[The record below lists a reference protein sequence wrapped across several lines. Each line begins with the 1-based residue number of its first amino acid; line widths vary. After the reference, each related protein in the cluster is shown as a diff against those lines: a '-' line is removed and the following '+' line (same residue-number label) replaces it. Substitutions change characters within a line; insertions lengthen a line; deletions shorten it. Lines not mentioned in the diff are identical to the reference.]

1 MRSSQPA
8 AHRPGQ
14 TVRWLAVA
22 AGAILLASCRSMSLT
37 APVAAVTP
45 LPAVIASA
53 AVAQPSDTDE
63 AVAFEEPDDR
73 AVATDAAERP
83 LPQAPI
89 QDGAVQRTGLELP
102 SPPLPRFGQAGGGTP
117 LPADATAI
125 RGGACQGP
133 DCQQNAGPAPHG
145 GGCGSPRCRLHA
157 CRILRPHGQTGCQG
171 GECQAGCS
179 GPIVPTIAI
188 PVIGP
193 CLVCDG
199 GDHGKPAV
207 PRGRNRLGNLTSGD
221 TVARYRADGPGPA
234 PEDESCLEAESCVVA
249 SNCTCVYAPRFSSV
263 RRVIRPFEDAVPTGP
278 RGVALDTIAASGAVG
293 QSVRDKTQQ
302 TQIVAA
308 KLAQPGISIEDRIPV
323 LAVDKVQPPVLK
335 EGVDGP
341 VAVALDL
348 PAERIHNVQAPR
360 LARKIDVPLAWMC
373 VSGAQVTVNG
383 EAADVLAVDHGVATL
398 RLESP
403 GRCELTLCKRAG
415 SDTARPGE
423 ELDFT
428 IFLLNSGDRPLTD
441 ITLVD
446 AVPGRL
452 AVIEGSPVSNLPAEI
467 STSKGDDGATL
478 LSWTFKGT
486 LPPGQGGFVR
496 FRTIVH

>member
-1 MRSSQPA
+1 
-8 AHRPGQ
+8 
-14 TVRWLAVA
+14 
-22 AGAILLASCRSMSLT
+22 
-37 APVAAVTP
+37 
-45 LPAVIASA
+45 
-53 AVAQPSDTDE
+53 
-63 AVAFEEPDDR
+63 
-73 AVATDAAERP
+73 
-83 LPQAPI
+83 
-89 QDGAVQRTGLELP
+89 
-102 SPPLPRFGQAGGGTP
+102 
-117 LPADATAI
+117 
-125 RGGACQGP
+125 
-133 DCQQNAGPAPHG
+133 
-145 GGCGSPRCRLHA
+145 
-157 CRILRPHGQTGCQG
+157 
-171 GECQAGCS
+171 
-179 GPIVPTIAI
+179 
-188 PVIGP
+188 
-193 CLVCDG
+193 
-199 GDHGKPAV
+199 V
-207 PRGRNRLGNLTSGD
+207 PRGRTRLGNLTSGD

-234 PEDESCLEAESCVVA
+234 PEDEACLEAESCVVA

-308 KLAQPGISIEDRIPV
+308 KLAQPGIAIEDRIPV

-348 PAERIHNVQAPR
+348 PAEKIHNVQAPR

-403 GRCELTLCKRAG
+403 GRCELTLSKRAG

-486 LPPGQGGFVR
+486 LAPGQGGFVR

>member
-1 MRSSQPA
+1 MRSSPPLA
-8 AHRPGQ
+8 RRPGQ

-22 AGAILLASCRSMSLT
+22 AGAVLLASCRSMSLT
-37 APVAAVTP
+37 APVSPLAP
-45 LPAVIASA
+45 LPAIAASA
-53 AVAQPSDTDE
+53 SVTADASDAVDTVPLRPVESPAVAAEPS
-63 AVAFEEPDDR
+63 
-73 AVATDAAERP
+73 ERSSA
-83 LPQAPI
+83 LPTI
-89 QDGAVQRTGLELP
+89 RDGEVQRTGLDLP
-102 SPPLPRFGQAGGGTP
+102 SPPLPRLGPAGPAAAFPVAAVAGG
-117 LPADATAI
+117 
-125 RGGACQGP
+125 RCQGP
-133 DCQQNAGPAPHG
+133 DCQPHAGPGSPR
-145 GGCGSPRCRLHA
+145 GGCGSPACRLHA
-157 CRILRPHGQTGCQG
+157 CRILAHRAAAGCQG

-179 GPIVPTIAI
+179 TPIVPTIAI

-207 PRGRNRLGNLTSGD
+207 PRGRTRLGNITSGD
-221 TVARYRADGPGPA
+221 TVARYRADGPA
-234 PEDESCLEAESCVVA
+234 SVAEDEACLEAESCVVA

-278 RGVALDTIAASGAVG
+278 RGVALDTIAAAGSIG

-302 TQIVAA
+302 IQLVAA
-308 KLAQPGISIEDRIPV
+308 RLAQPGIAIEDRIPV
-323 LAVDKVQPPVLK
+323 LAVDKVVPPVLK

-348 PAERIHNVQAPR
+348 PAEKVHNVQAPR

-373 VSGAQVTVNG
+373 VAGAQVTVNG

-452 AVIEGSPVSNLPAEI
+452 AVIEGSPVSNLPAAI

-478 LSWTFKGT
+478 LSWSFKGT
-486 LPPGQGGFVR
+486 LAPGQGGFVR